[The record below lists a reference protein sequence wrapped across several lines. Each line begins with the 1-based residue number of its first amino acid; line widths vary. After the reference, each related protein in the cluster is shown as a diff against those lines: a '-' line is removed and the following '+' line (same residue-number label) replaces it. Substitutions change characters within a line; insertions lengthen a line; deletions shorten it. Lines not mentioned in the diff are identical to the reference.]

1 MANQTTTL
9 NAGTAEKRI
18 YTVNEIQKM
27 LGIGRNSAYTLVNS
41 GVFKTVRIG
50 GSIRISKQSFDEW
63 LDKVCQVCD

>member
-1 MANQTTTL
+1 MANQATTL

>member
-1 MANQTTTL
+1 MVNQV
-9 NAGTAEKRI
+9 TAVSKSNVEKRI
-18 YTVNEIQKM
+18 YTVNEIQEM

-63 LDKVCQVCD
+63 LDKTCQVCD

>member
-1 MANQTTTL
+1 MVNQV
-9 NAGTAEKRI
+9 TAVSQSSVEKRI
-18 YTVNEIQKM
+18 YTVNEIQEM

-63 LDKVCQVCD
+63 LDKTCQVCD